1 VAAVGD
7 RAPPRR
13 SFVAPHGPSDGSG
26 GHISVEHTSGPAGSS
41 EARPAGPS
49 GLSGPHR
56 CHPPEPGIGWIAPG
70 ERGADAPDVSAT
82 APLGASERIR
92 VLVVDDNDGFR
103 ESLVFLL
110 SGEDLEVIGQAR
122 TGPEAVEM
130 TVRLMPDVVLMDVR
144 MPEMD
149 GIEATRRIK
158 AARPGVGVVALS
170 SMEEQRAVREMLVAG
185 AAGYVLKDSDGDA
198 IVHAVREAVNGGAPL
213 SPEVT
218 PGVVEELTDALERER
233 RRARQLEMAQEALLE
248 RAAHRQQLIGRVG
261 HELRT
266 PVTVILGIAQT
277 MRRGQLPPADLDDA
291 LETLVDRAEGLA
303 RLVER
308 FEGVIETGLTEWL
321 NVTDLVA
328 EIAASD
334 PRIRVEAD
342 VVPAMTTSNRAAGM
356 RILDELVAN
365 ALAFSPSDGIVT
377 INVTHGDGVEVR
389 VIDQGP
395 GIDEAAQARIF
406 EPLEQA
412 EHLSTRTHQGIG
424 IGLSLAR
431 LSAHAMSG
439 DVTLERTGP
448 DGSTFLWSL
457 AAS

>member
-1 VAAVGD
+1 
-7 RAPPRR
+7 
-13 SFVAPHGPSDGSG
+13 
-26 GHISVEHTSGPAGSS
+26 
-41 EARPAGPS
+41 
-49 GLSGPHR
+49 
-56 CHPPEPGIGWIAPG
+56 
-70 ERGADAPDVSAT
+70 VSAT

-122 TGPEAVEM
+122 TGPEAIEM

-149 GIEATRRIK
+149 GIEATRRLK
-158 AARPGVGVVALS
+158 AARPTVGVIALS
-170 SMEEQRAVREMLVAG
+170 SMEEQRAVRDMLVAG

-198 IVHAVREAVNGGAPL
+198 IVHAVREAVSGGALL

-218 PGVVEELTDALERER
+218 PVVIEELTDALDRER

-277 MRRGQLPPADLDDA
+277 MQRGQLPAEDLDEA
-291 LETLVDRAEGLA
+291 LDTLVQRAEGLA
-303 RLVER
+303 RLVQR
-308 FEGVIETGLTEWL
+308 FEGVIEAGLTEWL
-321 NVTDLVA
+321 NVTDLVR
-328 EIAASD
+328 EIASTD
-334 PRIRVEAD
+334 PRITVEAD
-342 VVPAMTTSNRAAGM
+342 TGPAMTTLNRTAGL

-365 ALAFSPSDGIVT
+365 ALAFSPPGGTVT
-377 INVTHGDGVEVR
+377 LQVSRGDGVAVR

-395 GIDEAAQARIF
+395 GIAEASLPRIF

-412 EHLSTRTHQGIG
+412 EHLSTRVHQGIG

-431 LSAHAMSG
+431 LSAHAMGG

-457 AAS
+457 ATAV

>member
-1 VAAVGD
+1 M
-7 RAPPRR
+7 
-13 SFVAPHGPSDGSG
+13 
-26 GHISVEHTSGPAGSS
+26 
-41 EARPAGPS
+41 
-49 GLSGPHR
+49 
-56 CHPPEPGIGWIAPG
+56 
-70 ERGADAPDVSAT
+70 
-82 APLGASERIR
+82 
-92 VLVVDDNDGFR
+92 
-103 ESLVFLL
+103 FLL

-149 GIEATRRIK
+149 GIEATRRLK

-198 IVHAVREAVNGGAPL
+198 IVRAVREAVSGGAPL

-218 PGVVEELTDALERER
+218 PVVIEELTDALDRER
-233 RRARQLEMAQEALLE
+233 RRAHQLEMAQEALLE

-266 PVTVILGIAQT
+266 PVTVILAIAQT
-277 MRRGQLPPADLDDA
+277 MRRGQLPAEDLDEA
-291 LETLVDRAEGLA
+291 LETLVERAEGLA

-321 NVTDLVA
+321 NVTDLA
-328 EIAASD
+328 LEIASSD

-342 VVPAMTTSNRAAGM
+342 DVPAMTTSNRAAGM

-365 ALAFSPSDGIVT
+365 ALAFSPPDGTVT
-377 INVTHGDGVEVR
+377 IKVSPDDGVQVR
-389 VIDQGP
+389 VIDQGR
-395 GIDEAAQARIF
+395 GIDESAISRIF

-412 EHLSTRTHQGIG
+412 EHPSTRTHQGIG

-431 LSAHAMSG
+431 LSAHAMGG

-448 DGSTFLWSL
+448 GGSTFLWSL
-457 AAS
+457 VVPKRSGEPAHVDALEQPDRREARKDRRAAVGKER

>member
-1 VAAVGD
+1 
-7 RAPPRR
+7 
-13 SFVAPHGPSDGSG
+13 
-26 GHISVEHTSGPAGSS
+26 
-41 EARPAGPS
+41 
-49 GLSGPHR
+49 
-56 CHPPEPGIGWIAPG
+56 
-70 ERGADAPDVSAT
+70 
-82 APLGASERIR
+82 
-92 VLVVDDNDGFR
+92 
-103 ESLVFLL
+103 
-110 SGEDLEVIGQAR
+110 
-122 TGPEAVEM
+122 M

-149 GIEATRRIK
+149 GIEATRRLK
-158 AARPGVGVVALS
+158 AARPTVGVVALS

-198 IVHAVREAVNGGAPL
+198 IVHAVREAVSGGAPL

-218 PGVVEELTDALERER
+218 PVVVEELTDALDRER

-266 PVTVILGIAQT
+266 PVTVILAIAQT
-277 MRRGQLPPADLDDA
+277 MRRGQLPAEDLDEA
-291 LETLVDRAEGLA
+291 LETLVVRSEGLA

-321 NVTDLVA
+321 NVTDLVR

-334 PRIRVEAD
+334 ARIVVEAEP
-342 VVPAMTTSNRAAGM
+342 VPAMTTSNRAAGM

-365 ALAFSPSDGIVT
+365 ALAFSPPDGTVT
-377 INVTHGDGVEVR
+377 IEVTHGNGVQVR

-431 LSAHAMSG
+431 LSAHAMGG
-439 DVTLERTGP
+439 DVTLEQTGP
-448 DGSTFLWSL
+448 EGSTFLWSV
-457 AAS
+457 AVS